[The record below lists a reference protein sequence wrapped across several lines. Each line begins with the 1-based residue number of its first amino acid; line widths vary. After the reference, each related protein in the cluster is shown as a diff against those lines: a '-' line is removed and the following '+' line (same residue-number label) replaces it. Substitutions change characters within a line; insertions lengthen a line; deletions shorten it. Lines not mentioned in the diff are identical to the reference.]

1 MVVVGGLVQRHT
13 GSQQSEASGYSGP
26 VGGDAELDVP
36 DKESTGY
43 DDEQEDSKSMRLTLM
58 EEVLLLG
65 LKDRE
70 VRTSWPNNCWSYV
83 AACACAPVC
92 CVCVCVCVCVRVG
105 CGLPFTFDD
114 LHLSPLP
121 SRPYFNVMVCRDIHH
136 SGTTAY
142 LQGCAD
148 AC

>member
-1 MVVVGGLVQRHT
+1 MQRHT
-13 GSQQSEASGYSGP
+13 GSQQSEASGYSGA

-70 VRTSWPNNCWSYV
+70 VITFLWPANSYHLFM
-83 AACACAPVC
+83 CARA
-92 CVCVCVCVCVRVG
+92 
-105 CGLPFTFDD
+105 
-114 LHLSPLP
+114 HLYVWWLWPPRPLP
-121 SRPYFNVMVCRDIHH
+121 
-136 SGTTAY
+136 
-142 LQGCAD
+142 
-148 AC
+148 

>member
-92 CVCVCVCVCVRVG
+92 CVCVCVLSVCVCVECVCVCVECVCVCVCVG
-105 CGLPFTFDD
+105 CGLPI
-114 LHLSPLP
+114 
-121 SRPYFNVMVCRDIHH
+121 NV
-136 SGTTAY
+136 
-142 LQGCAD
+142 
-148 AC
+148 